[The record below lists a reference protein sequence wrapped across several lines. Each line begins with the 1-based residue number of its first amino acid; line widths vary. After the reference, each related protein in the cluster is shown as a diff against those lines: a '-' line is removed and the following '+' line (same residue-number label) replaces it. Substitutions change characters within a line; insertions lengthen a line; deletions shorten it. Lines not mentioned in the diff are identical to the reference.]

1 MRPLAPAAVLLDLD
15 GTLVDSVYV
24 HVRCW
29 AAALRDHDHEVPMWR
44 IHRGIGMGSERI
56 LPWLLGGPVDPDE
69 AESLKTGHRERFLDL
84 ADELV
89 PTDGARALLDDLEAR
104 DVPFLV
110 ATSAGSAERKALLA
124 ALGREDLRVSDS
136 DDVASSKP
144 APDLLHAAY
153 DQLDVTTAD
162 VTLVG
167 DSPWDAEAAVRAGV
181 RAIGVRTGGFAAEEL
196 LGHGAAEV
204 VDAPRDLVGRL

>member
-1 MRPLAPAAVLLDLD
+1 MRSPAPAAVLLDLD

-24 HVRCW
+24 HVTCW
-29 AAALRDHDHEVPMWR
+29 AAALRDHDREVSMWR

-56 LPWLLGGPVDPDE
+56 LPWLLGGQVEAEE
-69 AESLKTGHRERFLDL
+69 AESLKKGHRERFLDR

-89 PTDGARALLDDLEAR
+89 PTDGARALLEDLEAR
-104 DVPFLV
+104 GVPFLI
-110 ATSAGSAERKALLA
+110 ATSAGSAEREALLA

-136 DDVASSKP
+136 DDVDSSKP

-153 DQLDVTTAD
+153 GQLDVTTDD

-167 DSPWDAEAAVRAGV
+167 DSPWDAEAAMRAGI

-204 VDAPRDLVGRL
+204 VDAPRDLIGRL